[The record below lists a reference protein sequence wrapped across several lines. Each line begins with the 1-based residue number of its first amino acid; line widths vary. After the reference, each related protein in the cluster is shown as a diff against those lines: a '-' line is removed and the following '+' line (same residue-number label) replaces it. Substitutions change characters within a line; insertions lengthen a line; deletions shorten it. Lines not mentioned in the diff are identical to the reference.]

1 MPKFKGTD
9 FEIELPTE
17 FTDESTYAFALR
29 ARADFRPSITVK
41 TERLKDPTE
50 LPAYVEK
57 QLENIK
63 KLLPDVAVVS
73 GTPAKHGDF
82 PAHISI
88 YDWGDKARRVRQK
101 QHYVLLRHPDRVV
114 TLTGTSLRE
123 TFDQTEELFDAIF
136 RSFKPIEQHPK
147 GA

>member
-1 MPKFKGTD
+1 MPKFRGTD
-9 FEIELPTE
+9 FEIELPSE
-17 FTDESTYAFALR
+17 FSDESTYAFAFR

-41 TERLKDPTE
+41 TERLREPTE

-73 GTPAKHGDF
+73 GAPTKHGNF
-82 PAHISI
+82 PAHTSI

-101 QHYVLLRHPDRVV
+101 QRYILLKDPARVV

-136 RSFKPIEQHPK
+136 RSFKPVEQDRK
-147 GA
+147 GV